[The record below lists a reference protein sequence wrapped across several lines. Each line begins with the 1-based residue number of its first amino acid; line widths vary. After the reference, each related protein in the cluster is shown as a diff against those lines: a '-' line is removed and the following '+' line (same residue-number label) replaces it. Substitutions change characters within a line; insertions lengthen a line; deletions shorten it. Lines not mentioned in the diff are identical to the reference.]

1 MHHLGVGAIHKKKR
15 VILLIDD
22 HDVTVVHLDTGELLA
37 TNQIDPERSYWR
49 NQSRPAGRW
58 PQI

>member
-49 NQSRPAGRW
+49 NQNRPAGR
-58 PQI
+58 